1 MPKLENKITLGN
13 ALTIA
18 LLVFSVAVAW
28 GTANA
33 QIGQVEKEIEDHESR
48 LRVLES
54 QVLTGLARI
63 DERLSRLDAER
74 P

>member
-1 MPKLENKITLGN
+1 MTPLG
-13 ALTIA
+13 
-18 LLVFSVAVAW
+18 FSVAVAW